1 MITAGIIRAGM
12 AMRQTVKNR
21 PKRETKRWKTSAGR
35 GLAACLL
42 AVCALCGCVGR
53 TEPADSPPVLPA
65 GTEEVTGEVFPRYE
79 VQTVSVSKGKEA
91 VLVQQAMGD
100 GLLVII
106 NRVLREEIPE
116 ELLEDPDFVNDGR
129 YAVTE
134 DKIYTL
140 LPDGRRR
147 LLSHYRKLEAPED
160 GEDRK
165 EYFSESRIRAV
176 RSLEGGGY
184 AEPTGRDSLQWRRPF
199 PSASSAAL
207 AGEGSPWCCSRGR
220 AAGSA

>member
-1 MITAGIIRAGM
+1 MIAAGIIRAGI

-91 VLVQQAMGD
+91 VLVQQVMGG

-134 DKIYTL
+134 DKIFTL

-147 LLSHYRKLEAPED
+147 QGHVCALPELRARYGD
-160 GEDRK
+160 GLCDR
-165 EYFSESRIRAV
+165 
-176 RSLEGGGY
+176 
-184 AEPTGRDSLQWRRPF
+184 RRP
-199 PSASSAAL
+199 AAYSERVYQQDG
-207 AGEGSPWCCSRGR
+207 AVE
-220 AAGSA
+220 